1 MKYLLLAVLCSLGL
15 HGVFSGSCAP
25 GAVDYIE
32 VGQCL
37 LVFKVAAPFAVA
49 SKTCGALSGKLAQPI
64 SRVENLLTSI
74 AARRTVNATT
84 RVHIGIKRADGRV
97 DRIYADGTPLQYY
110 NFYSESDWASAD
122 ACTTLDPSTQQWYST
137 PCDALHP
144 FACQYSNLD
153 NTLMCPDGWKY
164 YELTSSCYYI
174 QNVISS
180 TKALHLNQ
188 TAAAAQ
194 CAKLGGQLASIHTD
208 AENTFV
214 KNFIQTSDPDVNC
227 QDWQALIGASC
238 KNNQTTWSD
247 GTPFDFDL
255 TNGQC
260 TDAYT
265 MINDYHCSV
274 DQRQNWQSWYAQNEF
289 SRFICKRAALH
300 LPEVG
305 ERIAMEFMKQ
315 H

>member
-15 HGVFSGSCAP
+15 HEVFSGSCAP
-25 GAVDYIE
+25 GAVDYTE

-84 RVHIGIKRADGRV
+84 RVHIGIKQADGRV

-122 ACTTLDPSTQQWYST
+122 ACTTLDP
-137 PCDALHP
+137 
-144 FACQYSNLD
+144 
-153 NTLMCPDGWKY
+153 MCPDGWKY

-174 QNVISS
+174 QNVGEMRRGCFHRDRDGKDTPRDPHAFGTDLANPKKLACAATRYASSSRVISS

-214 KNFIQTSDPDVNC
+214 K
-227 QDWQALIGASC
+227 
-238 KNNQTTWSD
+238 
-247 GTPFDFDL
+247 
-255 TNGQC
+255 
-260 TDAYT
+260 
-265 MINDYHCSV
+265 MINDYHCFV

-305 ERIAMEFMKQ
+305 ERLAMEFIKQ
-315 H
+315 E